1 MAPGGYSVV
10 LMLISA
16 AEDTL
21 WTPGTP
27 GITPGVLVGL
37 VWMGCGNEANGL

>member
-1 MAPGGYSVV
+1 MKLMEPGGYSVV

-21 WTPGTP
+21 GTP

-37 VWMGCGNEANGL
+37 VWIGCGNEANGL